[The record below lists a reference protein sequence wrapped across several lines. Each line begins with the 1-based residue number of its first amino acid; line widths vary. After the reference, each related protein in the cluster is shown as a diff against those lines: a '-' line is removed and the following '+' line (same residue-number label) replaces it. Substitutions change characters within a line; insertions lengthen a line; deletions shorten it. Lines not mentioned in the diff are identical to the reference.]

1 MLLIYWTSQVWG
13 EVSKSAIISV
23 IDVADLLSRPPS
35 TPLDEDVFAFRYLKQ
50 TWGGYYVRKQLS
62 KKQTLLTYW
71 TGVALGQFLS
81 ILDLPGYC
89 HECAITAI
97 VRDFAFKIKKNE
109 QWQENQ
115 FFCDGIKEGL
125 RRGVPEQEDLPPIE
139 TTSNAQARTHTMSEV
154 DADIENFYSSISD
167 SDSDRSSATITGQDV
182 KMADSGDTSLDAMMV
197 DDDDDGLLQGTET
210 QEADILTGL
219 PEAYELEMELEGAA
233 TVESRRFSSLID
245 CGSCLATLRIDMLVS
260 VQHSLWRFD

>member
-1 MLLIYWTSQVWG
+1 
-13 EVSKSAIISV
+13 
-23 IDVADLLSRPPS
+23 
-35 TPLDEDVFAFRYLKQ
+35 
-50 TWGGYYVRKQLS
+50 
-62 KKQTLLTYW
+62 
-71 TGVALGQFLS
+71 
-81 ILDLPGYC
+81 
-89 HECAITAI
+89 
-97 VRDFAFKIKKNE
+97 
-109 QWQENQ
+109 
-115 FFCDGIKEGL
+115 
-125 RRGVPEQEDLPPIE
+125 
-139 TTSNAQARTHTMSEV
+139 MSEV

-182 KMADSGDTSLDAMMV
+182 NMADSGDTSLDAMMV

-260 VQHSLWRFD
+260 VQHSL